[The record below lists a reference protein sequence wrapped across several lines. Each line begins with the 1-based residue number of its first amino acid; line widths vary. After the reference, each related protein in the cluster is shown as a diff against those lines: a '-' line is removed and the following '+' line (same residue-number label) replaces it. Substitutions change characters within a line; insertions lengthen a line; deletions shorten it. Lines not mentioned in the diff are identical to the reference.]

1 MAIRRHRTRSVD
13 RLAWW
18 TAWAA
23 LTELVVLRI
32 VTRTLIHIPGLAAI
46 EGPIRAVSEVG
57 RLAYYVT
64 AVLLLCL
71 LILLV
76 GEMRRLGSMSSMLI
90 GAGIATIM
98 LLSVAGRLGF
108 VDAADVGGLGLA
120 GFVIIGA
127 GSAYA
132 GWRALPVLLL
142 VVATYASGS
151 ATTLQGW
158 GGGLSQGS
166 FVGLMSVSEISAVGG
181 CLLLPIVLGK
191 PISRKVLIL
200 GLGAAALVTTM
211 LSVASPTSTIIILW
225 SFGLPAT
232 LPAGI
237 YGLAVGSLVAVAA
250 TAVRDG
256 QRGLAAG
263 LLLSVAGGVGPSS
276 TYQTALLTTG
286 LGLVALN
293 IASSY
298 RGLPETSP
306 QSSKQAAPSGWRSAS
321 TTSATSTRSWQSV
334 PRTRSGREMLRN
346 DHNYSR
352 TT

>member
-1 MAIRRHRTRSVD
+1 MALRRLSTRSVD
-13 RLAWW
+13 RLAGW

-23 LTELVVLRI
+23 LTELVVLRM
-32 VTRTLIHIPGLAAI
+32 VTRTLIHIPGLAAV
-46 EGPIRAVSEVG
+46 EGPIRAVSEIG

-71 LILLV
+71 LISLV
-76 GEMRRLGSMSSMLI
+76 GEMRRLGSRHSMLI

-98 LLSVAGRLGF
+98 LLSVVGRLGL
-108 VDAADVGGLGLA
+108 VDAADIGGVVLA

-127 GSAYA
+127 GGAYA

-142 VVATYASGS
+142 IVATYASGS

-166 FVGLMSVSEISAVGG
+166 FVGLMSVSEIAAVGG
-181 CLLLPIVLGK
+181 CLLLPMVLGK
-191 PISRKVLIL
+191 PISRKALIL
-200 GLGAAALVTTM
+200 GLGSAALVTTM

-225 SFGLPAT
+225 SFGLPAS
-232 LPAGI
+232 LPASV

-263 LLLSVAGGVGPSS
+263 LLLSVAGGVGLSS

-286 LGLVALN
+286 LGLIALN
-293 IASSY
+293 IANTY
-298 RGLPETSP
+298 RELLEMSP
-306 QSSKQAAPSGWRSAS
+306 QSSRHAAPLGVEVGVRHIHDINPLLEVRS
-321 TTSATSTRSWQSV
+321 
-334 PRTRSGREMLRN
+334 
-346 DHNYSR
+346 
-352 TT
+352 